1 MKNTWRFAGNEL
13 NYLREVIDSGFG
25 SSTSGGMNNRFEK
38 AFAEK
43 VGAKY
48 AITFNSGTS
57 TLHAALHAL
66 NVNAGDYLKWRACRK
81 ACPSESC

>member
-1 MKNTWRFAGNEL
+1 MKNTWRFSGNEL
-13 NYLREVIDSGFG
+13 IYLRQVIDSGFASG
-25 SSTSGGMNNRFEK
+25 TSGSLNNRFEK

-43 VGAKY
+43 TGCKY

-66 NVNAGDYLKWRACRK
+66 DVHAGDEVSF
-81 ACPSESC
+81 PQ